1 MKQNKGKIVQGNFN
15 YSYLSEETIR
25 KAVVGYAEALQYVY
39 EKYMGYVR
47 YTIRKT
53 AIKEGK
59 RLDKTLM
66 EELDQQ
72 VWKGLVKILK
82 NLKYDSFLF

>member
-1 MKQNKGKIVQGNFN
+1 MKQNKEKIVQGNFN

-25 KAVVGYAEALQYVY
+25 KAVAGDAEALQCVY
-39 EKYMGYVR
+39 EKYKGYVR

-72 VWKGLVKILK
+72 VWKGLVEDIKKFKI
-82 NLKYDSFLF
+82 

>member
-25 KAVVGYAEALQYVY
+25 EAVAGDAEVLQCVY
-39 EKYMGYVR
+39 EKYKGYVR

-66 EELDQQ
+66 EELEQQ
-72 VWKGLVKILK
+72 VWKGLVEDIKKFKI
-82 NLKYDSFLF
+82 